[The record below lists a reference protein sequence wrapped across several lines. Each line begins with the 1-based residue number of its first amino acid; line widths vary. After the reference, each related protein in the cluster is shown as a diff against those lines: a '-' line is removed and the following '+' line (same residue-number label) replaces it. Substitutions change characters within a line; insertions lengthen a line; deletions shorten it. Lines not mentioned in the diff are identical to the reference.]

1 METLVQPR
9 KVTREDIL
17 MMQEYISQAEGAV
30 FGNNDLCPLKHTFAD
45 GMYVREIFIPAD
57 MYVVGRIHKHS
68 HPNFLLSGTVVIA
81 TEFGSETLVG
91 PIALISEAGTKRAL
105 YTVTD
110 VVWCTVHANPDNLRE
125 VEELEDLILAASY
138 EEYEQFKLQQSTEK
152 ISWVRY
158 G

>member
-1 METLVQPR
+1 MEECIEKP

-17 MMQEYISQAEGAV
+17 LMQEYISQAEGAV

-57 MYVVGRIHKHS
+57 MYVVGRIHKHR
-68 HPNFLLSGTVVIA
+68 HPNFLLSGTVIVA

-91 PIALISEAGTKRAL
+91 PVSMISEAGTKRAL

-110 VVWCTVHANPDNLRE
+110 VVWCTVHANPDELRD
-125 VEELEDLILAASY
+125 VEELEDLILSPSY
-138 EEYEQFKLQQSTEK
+138 EDFEQFKLKQSTEK
-152 ISWVRY
+152 IS
-158 G
+158 